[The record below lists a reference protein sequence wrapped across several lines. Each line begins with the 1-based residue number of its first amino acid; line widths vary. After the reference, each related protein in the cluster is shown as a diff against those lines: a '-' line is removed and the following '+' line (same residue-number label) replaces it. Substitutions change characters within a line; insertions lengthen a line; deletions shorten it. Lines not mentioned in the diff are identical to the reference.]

1 MAARFTWQVLGV
13 LFIVCGL
20 FGKVGA
26 VLSIIPEP
34 VIGAV
39 IVVGLGMVI
48 TVALSNIHLIDLRMP
63 RNLMILGIS
72 LMLGMMLP
80 TWVREHRDSI
90 NTGNITILKN
100 IVRLNVVALLTLSL
114 TKSRLYQVLCGGLH
128 SYGVNR
134 SVLDAHGVTYSSQF
148 NLKRYL

>member
-90 NTGNITILKN
+90 NTGKITIFN
-100 IVRLNVVALLTLSL
+100 PLSL
-114 TKSRLYQVLCGGLH
+114 FV
-128 SYGVNR
+128 
-134 SVLDAHGVTYSSQF
+134 
-148 NLKRYL
+148 

>member
-13 LFIVCGL
+13 LFIVFGL

-26 VLSIIPEP
+26 ILSIIPEP

-39 IVVGLGMVI
+39 LVVGLGMVI
-48 TVALSNIHLIDLRMP
+48 TVALSNIHLIDLRLP

-80 TWVREHRDSI
+80 TWVRHHRDTI
-90 NTGNITILKN
+90 NTGKTALREKPFPYERVYVCITN
-100 IVRLNVVALLTLSL
+100 S
-114 TKSRLYQVLCGGLH
+114 
-128 SYGVNR
+128 
-134 SVLDAHGVTYSSQF
+134 
-148 NLKRYL
+148 